1 MSAPSIPARDLAAY
15 SATII
20 EKPHL
25 ETGSVNDQYNLLILN
40 DLQQNTLS
48 LNAPRR
54 YKGNRGR
61 TFGNLLVVMIRVVTI
76 KGSLRAETYLSSAMA
91 LYVEGKLSCNRLL
104 RSHYCRNEQELISQ
118 R

>member
-48 LNAPRR
+48 LNAPVAIRAIE
-54 YKGNRGR
+54 GE
-61 TFGNLLVVMIRVVTI
+61 LLAI
-76 KGSLRAETYLSSAMA
+76 YL
-91 LYVEGKLSCNRLL
+91 
-104 RSHYCRNEQELISQ
+104 
-118 R
+118 